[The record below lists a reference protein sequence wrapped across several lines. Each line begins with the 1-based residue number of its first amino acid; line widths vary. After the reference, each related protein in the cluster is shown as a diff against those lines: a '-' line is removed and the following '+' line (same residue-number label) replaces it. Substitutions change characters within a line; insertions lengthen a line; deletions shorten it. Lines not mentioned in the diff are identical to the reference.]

1 MQIFCACLYETVM
14 VDDSR
19 STLTT
24 VLEFLFSALIGICGV
39 KINYRF
45 IQELKEEKRNTPL
58 GRKGNVIEPIMR
70 WFLWFQIIYWPYYL
84 FLYWI
89 SVNEI
94 IPSKDLYGWQSICFW
109 QIGLKLGRL
118 IICFNSLFIALI
130 RYIYIVHGEK
140 ANLLDFKKVGKWMA
154 LSSFVIPTALE
165 TIGILT
171 TDYKEFPYSAM
182 TRFQECIDNHQ
193 NANNTHNSNLSK
205 PIMVAW
211 TLHYLPQGA
220 VRFIYYTYYTINVV
234 VMFSA
239 AEGFLYL
246 KMYQNVKR

>member
-1 MQIFCACLYETVM
+1 M

-24 VLEFLFSALIGICGV
+24 SLEFLFSAIIGICGV

-70 WFLWFQIIYWPYYL
+70 WFLWFQIIYWPYNI

-94 IPSKDLYGWQSICFW
+94 IPSKDMYEWQSICFW
-109 QIGLKLGRL
+109 NIGLELGRL
-118 IICFNSLFIALI
+118 IINFNSLFVALI

-140 ANLLDFKKVGKWMA
+140 SNLLDFKRVGKWMA
-154 LSSFVIPTALE
+154 LSSFVIPTALQ
-165 TIGILT
+165 TVLILT
-171 TDYKEFPYSAM
+171 NDFKEFPYSVM
-182 TRFQECIDNHQ
+182 TRFQECINYHQ
-193 NANNTHNSNLSK
+193 NASNTHNSNLSK

-211 TLHYLPQGA
+211 TLHYLPQGV
-220 VRFIYYTYYTINVV
+220 VRFTYYTCYTIWLVV
-234 VMFSA
+234 KFSA
-239 AEGFLYL
+239 VEGFLYL
-246 KMYQNVKR
+246 KMYQNIKR